1 MEPKS
6 FDTQMRELEY
16 FHALRLLPGAW
27 AVIRVDGRSF
37 SKFTA
42 ERFEKPFDIKFHELM
57 AQTTEVL
64 LMELDG
70 IYAFT
75 ESDEISILLPPDW
88 NLFDRSLEKAV
99 SISAGIASSQFS
111 CKIGEPV
118 TFDSRVWLGATMAQV
133 CDYFSWRQA
142 DTTRCA
148 LNGWCYWTLR
158 KSGVSARKATS
169 MVDGKGVDFKNQ
181 LLFEHG
187 INFNDLPA
195 WQRRGSGL
203 YWETYEKVGFNPIK
217 QIEVVTSRRRIKV
230 DRELPMKGEYRDF
243 IQQILDRYQSQ
254 PNPPSSDDR
263 STAIEQNIEH

>member
-16 FHALRLLPGAW
+16 FHSLRLLPGAW
-27 AVIRVDGRSF
+27 AIIRVDGRSF

-57 AQTTEVL
+57 VQTTEAL

-88 NLFDRSLEKAV
+88 ALFDRSLEKAV

-111 CKIGEPV
+111 CKIGEPA

-133 CDYFSWRQA
+133 CNYFSWRQA
-142 DTTRCA
+142 DTPRFGFI
-148 LNGWCYWTLR
+148 LG
-158 KSGVSARKATS
+158 
-169 MVDGKGVDFKNQ
+169 
-181 LLFEHG
+181 
-187 INFNDLPA
+187 DL
-195 WQRRGSGL
+195 
-203 YWETYEKVGFNPIK
+203 
-217 QIEVVTSRRRIKV
+217 
-230 DRELPMKGEYRDF
+230 
-243 IQQILDRYQSQ
+243 
-254 PNPPSSDDR
+254 
-263 STAIEQNIEH
+263 